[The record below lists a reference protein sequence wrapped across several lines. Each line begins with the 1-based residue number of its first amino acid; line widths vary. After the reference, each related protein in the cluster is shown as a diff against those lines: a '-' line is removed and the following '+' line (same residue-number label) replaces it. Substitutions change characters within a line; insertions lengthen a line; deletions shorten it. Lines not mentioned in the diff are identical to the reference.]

1 MFGIGGTEL
10 FLIMVFGLLIFG
22 PDRLPQI
29 GRTVGR
35 AMRQFQR
42 AQDDMTRVLKA
53 EMYASDPDKDSSPFK
68 PVGSIL
74 DKKTEANEEKAAEA
88 VPAPV
93 KKNIAASLYGVAPAV
108 PESESA
114 ADEASVVSDTSVPDA
129 ADADEAAAMTPDIES
144 HGEGEGEDA

>member
-53 EMYASDPDKDSSPFK
+53 EMYAGDPDKESSPFK
-68 PVGSIL
+68 PVSSIL

-93 KKNIAASLYGVAPAV
+93 KKNIAASLYGVAPEVPAEEKPEDGETVVSEAAV
-108 PESESA
+108 SDVADTDEAVVAPES
-114 ADEASVVSDTSVPDA
+114 D
-129 ADADEAAAMTPDIES
+129 S